1 MDKDRKAFNSSLRP
15 ISKKR
20 QAEGKPFG
28 LKRTRLKPISK
39 KQTQRIK
46 DYRKIAFARWGECC
60 FICGVTEGLQ
70 VHHFDRRRF
79 NNTPENLYPL
89 CPIHHNHLGSIGL
102 EEVNNRIKQRLKEL
116 GI

>member
-15 ISKKR
+15 MSKKKME
-20 QAEGKPFG
+20 QGAKFG

-39 KQTQRIK
+39 KQAQRIK
-46 DYRKIAFARWGECC
+46 DYRKIAFDKWGERC

-70 VHHFDRRRF
+70 VHHFDRCRS
-79 NNTPENLYPL
+79 NNTPDNLYPL
-89 CPIHHNHLGSIGL
+89 CPVHHNHMGSVGIQ
-102 EEVNNRIKQRLKEL
+102 EVNNRIKQRLKEL